1 MMGKKT
7 RIVWTLMTLLSVRSL
22 TGLPQAKAEERG
34 KSWSVFPILMYDTD
48 IGVGYGGKGKIV
60 NFMGHRES
68 FDLFLFNS
76 SKGER
81 TYVFTFAMPDFEIR
95 QRTTY
100 GLSLDVK
107 AEYSKYL
114 KQYFFGVGPD
124 SHEDDLTYYTDE
136 KKELLL
142 TLGRGFSPSFVV
154 ELQYAAKNV
163 RFFNVE
169 QDRPHT
175 DRLAA
180 VGEVFSP
187 CAALEVRFDTSDSQI
202 HPLEGV
208 RAILRGEAA
217 DGWLG
222 NRHASY
228 FRYSL
233 DLRKYVRLLGARDV
247 LAVRA
252 LIQKIGGNEIPLFEL
267 PVLGGGSEF
276 NALRGYRLNRF
287 RDRGKILCNLEYRFP
302 LWKKI
307 GGNFFL
313 DAGTVWPQWSQIRWA
328 GSATNAGWGLRYYLE
343 NFVARFDM
351 GLGSE
356 GLGIYFNFGHV
367 F

>member
-1 MMGKKT
+1 MGKKT
-7 RIVWTLMTLLSVRSL
+7 RIVWALVTLLSVKSL
-22 TGLPQAKAEERG
+22 LGIPQATAEECK

-60 NFMGHRES
+60 DFLDLRES

-81 TYVFTFAMPDFEIR
+81 TYVFTFSIPDLEIR
-95 QRTTY
+95 QRTSY

-114 KQYFFGVGPD
+114 KQYFFGLGPD
-124 SHEDDLTYYTDE
+124 SREDDLTYYTDE

-154 ELQYAAKNV
+154 ELQYAVKNV
-163 RFFNVE
+163 RFLKVE
-169 QDRPHT
+169 PDRPHT
-175 DRLAA
+175 DQLAA

-187 CAALEVRFDTSDSQI
+187 YAALLVRFDTSDSQI

-208 RAILRGEAA
+208 RVILRGEAA

-222 NRHASY
+222 NRQASY

-233 DLRKYVRLLGARDV
+233 DLRNYVRLLGARDV

-276 NALRGYRLNRF
+276 NALRGYQLNRF

-302 LWKKI
+302 LWKKL
-307 GGNFFL
+307 GGNLFV
-313 DAGTVWPQWSQIRWA
+313 DGGTVWPRWSQIRLT
-328 GSATNAGWGLRYYLE
+328 GSAVNAGWGLRYYLE
-343 NFVARFDM
+343 NFVVRFDM
-351 GLGSE
+351 GFGSE
-356 GLGIYFNFGHV
+356 GVGIYFNFGHV